1 MKSVGGKIRRV
12 NKKCGAQKIR
22 SVDNEECGWKNTE
35 RQ

>member
-22 SVDNEECGWKNTE
+22 SVDSEKRGWKNTE